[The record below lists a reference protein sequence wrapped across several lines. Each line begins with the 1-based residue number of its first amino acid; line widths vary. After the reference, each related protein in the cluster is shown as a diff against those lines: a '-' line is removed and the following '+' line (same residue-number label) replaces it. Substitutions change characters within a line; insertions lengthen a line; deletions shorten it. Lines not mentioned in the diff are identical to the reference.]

1 MASLEDR
8 LLNIFRHL
16 PAANQSTLFAFA
28 EFLATRQEAVSSVP
42 PPVKQ
47 ELPDPTVIPRP
58 DTESVVAAVKR
69 LSRTYPMLDKAKMLG
84 ETSDLVG
91 QHILQGRVAAEV
103 IDELEAVFMRHYR
116 TLKDSREQD

>member
-8 LLNIFRHL
+8 LLSIFRQL
-16 PAANQSTLFAFA
+16 DAANQNALFAFA
-28 EFLATRQEAVSSVP
+28 EFLATRLETVSVVK

-47 ELPDPTVIPRP
+47 ELADPVAQPRP
-58 DTESVVAAVKR
+58 DNESVVAAVKR
-69 LSRTYPMLDKAKMLG
+69 LSRTYPMLDKARMLG

-91 QHILQGRVAAEV
+91 QHVLQGRAAAEV
-103 IDELEAVFMRHYR
+103 IDELEAVFVRHYR